1 MAQRLVEGFQGG
13 STKAFYKVSRRV
25 LRSPD
30 RSWMAS
36 RKLPTRA
43 LIEPDGCRWVLR
55 TPEASGM
62 LGEKLAGFVTMEGAG
77 KTLDVS

>member
-13 STKAFYKVSRRV
+13 STKAFFKVSRRV

-30 RSWMAS
+30 RSLRAS
-36 RKLPTRA
+36 KRLPTRA
-43 LIEPDGCRWVLR
+43 LIEHGGCRRVLR
-55 TPEASGM
+55 TPEASRM